1 MDTSQHC
8 TAQSKLGTM
17 FLSWQTSPRD
27 DASMDGAVV
36 AAAGGSSGLEE
47 KEEVATRT
55 SHCHQH
61 LPSVGMVTSPGSPLP
76 SPCAMSRGTKAGR
89 EIGQEAVPGAVVGSV
104 METPPPATP
113 WFSHGTNVPSA
124 PPPLQFVC

>member
-8 TAQSKLGTM
+8 AAQSKLGTM
-17 FLSWQTSPRD
+17 FLSWQMSPQD

-36 AAAGGSSGLEE
+36 AAAGGSPGLEE

-61 LPSVGMVTSPGSPLP
+61 LPSVGMVTSPGSTLP

-89 EIGQEAVPGAVVGSV
+89 EIGQEAVPGDVVGSV

-113 WFSHGTNVPSA
+113 W
-124 PPPLQFVC
+124 